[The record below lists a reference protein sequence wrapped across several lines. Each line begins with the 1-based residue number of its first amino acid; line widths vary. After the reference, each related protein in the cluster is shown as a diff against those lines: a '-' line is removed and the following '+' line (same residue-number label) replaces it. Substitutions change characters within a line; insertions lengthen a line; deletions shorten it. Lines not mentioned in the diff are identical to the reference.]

1 MRLARLSH
9 EDSPAFLKDLGVN
22 DPRTL
27 PKIGYIALAPDD
39 RLDRFAVAIRAER

>member
-22 DPRTL
+22 DSRTL
-27 PKIGYIALAPDD
+27 PKTG
-39 RLDRFAVAIRAER
+39 